1 MAQIKRARKNNFSE
15 GVVEVILLD
24 VELKPFF
31 VLFTS
36 ASISGT
42 GTARSKA
49 WKEVFDA
56 VNTVSSVIATIQE
69 VKRI

>member
-24 VELKPFF
+24 VELKPF